1 VSTAPIQVPLGTHRF
16 GRLTLPQLQVGP
28 DGALYQLRI
37 SPATGALI
45 VRYPL

>member
-1 VSTAPIQVPLGTHRF
+1 VTARRNDYGQRSFPE
-16 GRLTLPQLQVGP
+16 LQVGP
-28 DGALYQLRI
+28 DGVLYQLRI